1 MAGLNGLEQAVDVAL
16 FERRGVSNFEK
27 LVSALDFIVELLQSF
42 DP

>member
-16 FERRGVSNFEK
+16 FERSRVSKFEK